1 MMETKKKTPTLN
13 EFNKLKSH
21 QKYLE
26 ATQKLLDFGKKCR
39 DASSD
44 QYLTTELNNIKD
56 QLTTETD
63 RYKNQKFTDVEELVS
78 VMRHFKDTML
88 NKEGLQQFDTKQ
100 YRDQVIYI
108 DQKFREMLHLNTVC
122 LTELKRHYAE
132 IEARLLP
139 ADVFLREIKM
149 NNSAFASMHHTSI
162 MRQVAAKPADR
173 DDNADVKKFLDYL
186 VANNGHSGG
195 WLDEEHN
202 LFLKLK
208 RKYGDNSEQIFMSFR
223 HIVPG
228 LSDYIFITRYS
239 VLIFVW
245 NFFNLGKTDE
255 DLLRHEQWYATYV
268 ELKKRQKTA
277 IQNWKCNQCNKKF
290 DK

>member
-1 MMETKKKTPTLN
+1 MMEAKKKTPTLN
-13 EFNKLKSH
+13 EFNKLKSQ

-26 ATQKLLDFGKKCR
+26 ATQKLLDFGKKYG
-39 DASSD
+39 DSSSD
-44 QYLTTELNNIKD
+44 QHLTTELNNIKD
-56 QLTTETD
+56 QLMSETD
-63 RYKNQKFTDVEELVS
+63 TFKNQKFTDVEELVS
-78 VMRHFKDTML
+78 IIRHFKNTML

-108 DQKFREMLHLNTVC
+108 DQKFREMLHLNKVC
-122 LTELKRHYAE
+122 LTVLKRQYAE
-132 IEARLLP
+132 IEARILP
-139 ADVFLREIKM
+139 ADVFLREIKD
-149 NNSAFASMHHTSI
+149 NNSAFASIHRTSI
-162 MRQVAAKPADR
+162 MRQVATKPAER

-186 VANNGHSGG
+186 VANNGHTGG
-195 WLDEEHN
+195 WMEEEHN

-228 LSDYIFITRYS
+228 LSDYNYKLSFLFIW
-239 VLIFVW
+239 I
-245 NFFNLGKTDE
+245 FFNLGKTDD
-255 DLLRHEQWYATYV
+255 DLLKHEQWYTKYV
-268 ELKKRQKTA
+268 DLKQRQKAA

>member
-1 MMETKKKTPTLN
+1 MEAKKKTPTLN
-13 EFNKLKSH
+13 EFNKLKSQ

-44 QYLTTELNNIKD
+44 QHLTIELNNIKE
-56 QLTTETD
+56 QLLTETD
-63 RYKNQKFTDVEELVS
+63 RFKNLKYTDIEELVS
-78 VMRHFKDTML
+78 ILRHFKDTML

-122 LTELKRHYAE
+122 LTDLKRQYAD

-149 NNSAFASMHHTSI
+149 NSSAFVPIHHTSI
-162 MRQVAAKPADR
+162 MRQVATKPADR
-173 DDNADVKKFLDYL
+173 EDNADVKKFLDYL
-186 VANNGHSGG
+186 VANNGHCGG
-195 WLDEEHN
+195 WMDEEHN

-208 RKYGDNSEQIFMSFR
+208 KKYGDNSEQICMSFR

-228 LSDYIFITRYS
+228 LID
-239 VLIFVW
+239 
-245 NFFNLGKTDE
+245 
-255 DLLRHEQWYATYV
+255 
-268 ELKKRQKTA
+268 
-277 IQNWKCNQCNKKF
+277 
-290 DK
+290 